1 MSLCAMNRSFLGP
14 TRILKRLDWNC
25 LVIVTS
31 VGDHYKWSGYRNST
45 CPWRGF
51 KYSDVPDDETEEMS
65 REAVSEIDNPLIGGV
80 EVSGGSS
87 SGMSCKQSGSNAS
100 GAEVSGGSSSGMSCK
115 QSGSNA
121 SGAEVSDGSSS
132 GMSCKH
138 AGSNASSTASR
149 EDTAGSSSDGPAATV
164 DFDDSQPGSR
174 DSQSMSLLL
183 RCFPFFFFDEKPK
196 NDWLAA
202 PGS

>member
-14 TRILKRLDWNC
+14 MRILKRLDWNC
-25 LVIVTS
+25 LVIVIS
-31 VGDHYKWSGYRNST
+31 VGDHYKWPGYRNST

-65 REAVSEIDNPLIGGV
+65 REAVSEIDNPLIG
-80 EVSGGSS
+80 
-87 SGMSCKQSGSNAS
+87 A
-100 GAEVSGGSSSGMSCK
+100 AEVSGGSSSGMSCK

-121 SGAEVSDGSSS
+121 SGGEVSDGSSS
-132 GMSCKH
+132 GISCKH

-164 DFDDSQPGSR
+164 DFDDSQPASR